1 MISVVVVNYNA
12 GPLLGACVGSL
23 LASEGVEAEVIVVD
37 NGSTDGSLDALPEI
51 PMLHVERLG
60 RNTGFAAA
68 CNVGAA
74 FAKGKLLLFLNPD
87 SAVEPEAL
95 ARLAEAFEGRSEI
108 GMAGGLVLNP
118 DGTEQRG
125 CRRRSPDVVRAWR
138 EFSGRARRG
147 EGVNVADEPLPAV
160 PTEVEAISG
169 ACMMLPRAVFDT
181 LGGWDDGYF
190 LHAEDLDLCRRVR
203 DQGLTILFVP
213 AARAVHRQGSCS
225 RSRPVFVEWHKHRG
239 MRRYFERHLRTDTPW
254 ALAVLVRAGIPL
266 HFIYKAARLTFA
278 RARHG

>member
-12 GPLLGACVGSL
+12 GPLLGACIDSL
-23 LASEGVEAEVIVVD
+23 LASEGVDAEVVIVD
-37 NGSTDGSLDALPEI
+37 NGSADGSLDDLPEC
-51 PMLHVERLG
+51 PPLHVERLG
-60 RNTGFAAA
+60 RNAGFAAA

-74 FAKGKLLLFLNPD
+74 FAKGELLLFLNPD
-87 SAVEPEAL
+87 STVEPDTL
-95 ARLAEAFEGRSEI
+95 ARLAAAFEGRTDV

-125 CRRRSPDVVRAWR
+125 CRRRNPDVARAWR
-138 EFSGRARRG
+138 ELSGKARRG
-147 EGVNVADEPLPAV
+147 EGVNAENEPLPDA

-169 ACMMLPRAVFDT
+169 ACMMLSRRVFDA
-181 LGGWDDGYF
+181 LGGWDEGYF

-203 DQGLTILFVP
+203 DRGLKILFVP

-239 MRRYFERHLRTDTPW
+239 MRRYFERHLKSETPW
-254 ALAVLVRAGIPL
+254 PLALLVRIGISL
-266 HFIYKAARLTFA
+266 HFAYKATRLSLG
-278 RARHG
+278 RLRHG